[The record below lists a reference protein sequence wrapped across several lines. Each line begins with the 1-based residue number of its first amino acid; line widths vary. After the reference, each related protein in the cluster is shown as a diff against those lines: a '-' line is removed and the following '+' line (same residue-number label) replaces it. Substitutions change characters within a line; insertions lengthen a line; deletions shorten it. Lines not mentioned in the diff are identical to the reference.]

1 MTTLSRSNNPSLP
14 TSPSKTPFTV
24 TVKKAL
30 KKTGSGLNRWWRRS
44 WYRIGRGW
52 FLRNIVR
59 LLRWQ
64 HPSVRGTWAS
74 GRQLPALLPVLTSTE
89 LENHGTPLGLN
100 AWTNQVVCETAWDLY
115 RSGFITATN
124 QCVIGDLGVA
134 KSSYVKTLLTRS
146 IATGGRAAV
155 FDRKNQRQSGGNRGE
170 YTKLSQAVGGTTLR
184 FHQDRR
190 LGTVINVLDPRIS
203 VRSESANEN
212 GIIGQDR
219 LLRRVAE
226 TALERDLTENEK
238 YALNTAHHNALNA
251 AAANHRIATLH
262 DVIHALQHPVEIGLT
277 GTSLMDLQQW
287 GLPVVLGLL
296 RYTTGDLTGL
306 IDGETSGPN
315 ATEVS
320 FDSPLLV
327 FDTSAL
333 EFGSE
338 ALALMMAITATFLL
352 SVWVNTPGEKSIV
365 VEETYSAE
373 GVGAVPK
380 MLRDITKRARGVGA
394 SMISVFHHISDV
406 APGSPLR
413 SLFDE
418 AELICIFRQ
427 SKVDNAQAVI
437 EITGLDPSCRH
448 LIQTLPRGTH
458 LRVRGARL
466 PAIVVETTR
475 TELEEHITFTD
486 DAFEE
491 NI

>member
-1 MTTLSRSNNPSLP
+1 MN
-14 TSPSKTPFTV
+14 
-24 TVKKAL
+24 
-30 KKTGSGLNRWWRRS
+30 TGSGINRWWRRS
-44 WYRIGRGW
+44 WYRIGRGRL
-52 FLRNIVR
+52 LRRLVR
-59 LLRWQ
+59 ALRWQ
-64 HPSVRGTWAS
+64 HPTVRGTWTS
-74 GRQLPALLPVLTSTE
+74 GRQLPALLPVLTCTE

-100 AWTNQVVCETAWDLY
+100 IWTNQVVCETAWDLY
-115 RSGFITATN
+115 CDGFLTATN
-124 QCVIGDLGVA
+124 QCIIGDLGVA
-134 KSSYVKTLLTRS
+134 KSSYVKTMLTRS

-170 YTKLSQAVGGTTLR
+170 YTKLSDAVGGTTLR

-203 VRSESANEN
+203 VRSESANES

-226 TALERDLTENEK
+226 TALERDLSENEK
-238 YALNTAHHNALNA
+238 YALNTAHHTALNTA
-251 AAANHRIATLH
+251 ATEDRVATLH
-262 DVIHALQHPVEIGLT
+262 DVIHALQHPVGTGLT
-277 GTSLMDLQQW
+277 GTSLTDLQEW

-306 IDGETSGPN
+306 IDGETSGPDD
-315 ATEVS
+315 TEVS
-320 FDSPLLV
+320 FDAPLLV

-352 SVWVNTPGEKSIV
+352 AVWVNTPGEKSIV

-373 GVGAVPK
+373 GVGTVPK
-380 MLRDITKRARGVGA
+380 MFRDITKRARGVGA
-394 SMISVFHHISDV
+394 SVISVFHHISDV

-413 SLFDE
+413 ALFDE

-427 SKVDNAQAVI
+427 AKVDHAQAVI
-437 EITGLDPSCRH
+437 DVTGLDPSSRH

-466 PAIVVETTR
+466 PAIVVEMTR

-491 NI
+491 DT